1 MRSATPAARTPAQ
14 AEPATAT
21 CAKPALPGE
30 VAAADDWA
38 AWAPDAAELAAPAAP
53 DEARAAPD
61 EALATAPEVDEA
73 PGRAWLP
80 VTSPEVVVELPKM
93 KFWAVSRYDSPI
105 DRPWHS
111 WTDLSERVGLVRE
124 RALGRMW

>member
-1 MRSATPAARTPAQ
+1 M
-14 AEPATAT
+14 
-21 CAKPALPGE
+21 

-38 AWAPDAAELAAPAAP
+38 AWAPDAAELVAL
-53 DEARAAPD
+53 AAPD
-61 EALATAPEVDEA
+61 EALATAPAVDDA

-105 DRPWHS
+105 ARPWHS
-111 WTDLSERVGLVRE
+111 
-124 RALGRMW
+124 